1 MNENPTKANSRIE
14 LLDVYRGLA
23 ILGIFVV
30 NIVIMNSTFLNQ
42 DEFAKQWTSNI
53 DKISERILQLFFY
66 TKFFPIFSLLFGL
79 GISMQAIKLLKKGKL
94 SFSFLAR
101 RMFFLFIFGALHII
115 LLWSGDVLNIYAILG
130 LLTMIFIK
138 KSNRLLL
145 TLSGIILFFPFYDQ
159 VFAQLFKFL
168 NFQPEVFLSDYTG
181 ETVNQII
188 KEGTYLEGVKL
199 RLLEYLS
206 NIPMLFG
213 FLGPIALSM
222 FLLGLYLGKNK
233 VQESLSS
240 FIDSIKKPVIVL
252 TILTNIYRVLFLFVL
267 TKLDVFKLE
276 FGRTLLIKLMVLSDT
291 MMGLFYLWLIGWIWY
306 RTKWKKILSPL
317 KYAGRMALTNYIL
330 QSFIGLILFSSI
342 GFKLYETLSPS
353 QSLIT
358 AIIVFIFQV
367 IMSKIWLS
375 YFKFGPLEW
384 LWRCLTYKKLLP
396 IR

>member
-1 MNENPTKANSRIE
+1 
-14 LLDVYRGLA
+14 
-23 ILGIFVV
+23 
-30 NIVIMNSTFLNQ
+30 
-42 DEFAKQWTSNI
+42 
-53 DKISERILQLFFY
+53 
-66 TKFFPIFSLLFGL
+66 
-79 GISMQAIKLLKKGKL
+79 
-94 SFSFLAR
+94 
-101 RMFFLFIFGALHII
+101 MFFLFIFGALHII